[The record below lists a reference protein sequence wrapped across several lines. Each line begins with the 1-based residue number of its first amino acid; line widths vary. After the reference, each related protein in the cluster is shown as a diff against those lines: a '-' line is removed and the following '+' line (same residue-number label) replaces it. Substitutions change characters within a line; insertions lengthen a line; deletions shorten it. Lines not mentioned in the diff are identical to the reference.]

1 MKTKIEKLIKL
12 LKLQKKVL
20 VAFSGG
26 VDSTLLLH
34 IAVKTLGKEN
44 VFAVTATSE
53 TYSKNELMQAKTLAK
68 KIGTK
73 HIVIRTCELKNKNF
87 KTNPPKRCFY
97 CKNELFAKLKQIALK
112 NSMTLCDA
120 NNFSDLKDYRPG
132 RLAAKKHNVLSPLEK
147 ACFTKEDIRK
157 LSKSENLKN
166 WNTPAQA
173 CLASRIPY
181 GTTITKDVLNKVH
194 KAEEALKKLG
204 FKIVRVRHHGAIA
217 RIEVGENEINKLLQK
232 NVRTNISTTFNKLG
246 WAYTTIDLNG
256 YHTGSLNIF

>member
-1 MKTKIEKLIKL
+1 MKIKIEKLIKL
-12 LKLQKKVL
+12 LKHQKRVL

-34 IAVKTLGKEN
+34 LAIKILGKEN
-44 VFAVTATSE
+44 VLAVTATSE
-53 TYSKNELMQAKTLAK
+53 TYSKNELTQAKTLAK
-68 KIGTK
+68 KIGAK
-73 HIVIRTCELKNKNF
+73 HIVIKTSELKNKNF

-97 CKNELFAKLKQIALK
+97 CKNELFGKLKQIAIK

-132 RLAAKKHNVLSPLEK
+132 RLAAKKHNVISPLEK
-147 ACFTKEDIRK
+147 SGFTKEDIRK
-157 LSKSENLKN
+157 LSKDENLKN

-181 GTTITKDVLNKVH
+181 GTQITKDSLNKVH

-204 FKIVRVRHHGAIA
+204 FKVVRVRHHGAIA
-217 RIEVGENEINKLLQK
+217 RIEVGENEINKLLQNNIRK
-232 NVRTNISTTFNKLG
+232 NILTVFKKLG
-246 WAYTTIDLNG
+246 WTYITIDLNG